1 MRFLR
6 RRALAVA
13 AVTSLF
19 AVGTPVA
26 SAQVFPFPGGLG
38 TTTGIGGQAGPQLCG
53 SNAPAGTGYA
63 GGTTAQNCGTALSFI
78 GPAIGEVASTI
89 GPTIIGPGI
98 VGNTITV
105 SAGPVGGPVG
115 P

>member
-6 RRALAVA
+6 RRGLVVA
-13 AVTSLF
+13 AVMSLF
-19 AVGTPVA
+19 AAGAPVA
-26 SAQVFPFPGGLG
+26 GAQVFPFPGGLG
-38 TTTGIGGQAGPQLCG
+38 TATGIGGQAGPQLCG

-63 GGTTAQNCGTALSFI
+63 GGTIAEGCGTALSFI

-89 GPTIIGPGI
+89 GPTIIGPGV
-98 VGNTITV
+98 VGNAITV
-105 SAGPVGGPVG
+105 SAGPVGGPIA